1 MTQEIAERPIPKVEL
16 PIKYALGWVHEAIDK
31 PFTVGDPVFWNR
43 LESNSAS
50 ITTSGTTSGGEY
62 SQIKLKPG
70 KVYKLTGFVS
80 LQIGSQ
86 AVIRS
91 RFQWFN
97 VTKNTYVGAEGGT
110 SDENT
115 NWTLS
120 GSAPAL
126 AYVEADEE
134 TIFELRANFQG
145 GDDTV
150 SFLYGTTF
158 EVQHLQNMK
167 I

>member
-1 MTQEIAERPIPKVEL
+1 MTQEIADSPIPKVEL
-16 PIKYALGWVHEAIDK
+16 PVEYALGWVHDTVTH
-31 PFTVGDPVFWNR
+31 PFKDGDSVFWDR
-43 LESNSAS
+43 YESNSFS
-50 ITTSGTTSGGEY
+50 ITTASGEY
-62 SQIKLKPG
+62 NQIKLKPG

-80 LQIGSQ
+80 LEIETQ
-86 AVIRS
+86 AVVRS

-97 VTKNTYVGAEGGT
+97 VTKNKYIGSEGGT

-115 NWTLS
+115 NWTLT

-134 TIFELRANFQG
+134 TVFELRANYQG
-145 GDDTV
+145 GGDTV
-150 SFLYGTTF
+150 RFIYGTTF
-158 EVQHLQNMK
+158 EVQHLQNLK